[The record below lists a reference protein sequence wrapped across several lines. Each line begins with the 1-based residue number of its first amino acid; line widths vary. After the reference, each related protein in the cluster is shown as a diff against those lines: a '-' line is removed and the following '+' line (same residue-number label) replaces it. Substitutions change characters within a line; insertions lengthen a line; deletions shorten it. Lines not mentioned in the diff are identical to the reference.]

1 MLDDEGKEKAEETKR
16 RIRGHLNLEKYND
29 SGILLEMGK
38 NPEKLNI
45 LHKRKRGRPSPKHLH
60 NEAINH
66 IFIAKWREGLPFSNN
81 NYYDKSGDAPKNKNK
96 CIEWAVQ
103 EINVKYELTKKYSYS
118 AINRI
123 FYTGIN
129 PEVRKTMEI
138 EMFLT
143 LYKSNQI
150 HESKKEKSDK
160 FYAEI
165 QKEYGDIL

>member
-1 MLDDEGKEKAEETKR
+1 MLDDEGKEKLEEMKR
-16 RIRGHLNLEKYND
+16 RIRGHLNLQHYND
-29 SGILLEMGK
+29 SGILLEMGE

-45 LHKRKRGRPSPKHLH
+45 LHKRKRGRPSPKHLL

-66 IFIAKWREGLPFSNN
+66 IFKAKWREGLPFSNN

-138 EMFLT
+138 EMFVT

-160 FYAEI
+160 FYTEI
-165 QKEYGDIL
+165 QKQYGDIL